1 LIGYDTN
8 SAERRAKFLSRL
20 APHNLIKCVDV
31 QPRETH
37 RARFLRQA
45 AKQKKKTDPGKKT
58 GKFMLSGA
66 LFRMEP
72 KHNSLLLFQKFP
84 TKFS

>member
-1 LIGYDTN
+1 VLTC
-8 SAERRAKFLSRL
+8 SRVKLTVRAFFVERPSK
-20 APHNLIKCVDV
+20 K
-31 QPRETH
+31 
-37 RARFLRQA
+37 
-45 AKQKKKTDPGKKT
+45 KQKTNKKTDPGKKT
-58 GKFMLSGA
+58 GKFMLAGA

>member
-1 LIGYDTN
+1 VKLTVHAFFVKRP
-8 SAERRAKFLSRL
+8 SK
-20 APHNLIKCVDV
+20 
-31 QPRETH
+31 
-37 RARFLRQA
+37 
-45 AKQKKKTDPGKKT
+45 KKKTDPGKKT
-58 GKFMLSGA
+58 GKFMLAGA

>member
-1 LIGYDTN
+1 
-8 SAERRAKFLSRL
+8 
-20 APHNLIKCVDV
+20 V

-37 RARFLRQA
+37 RARFLRRA
-45 AKQKKKTDPGKKT
+45 AKQKKKKNKQKTDPGKKT
-58 GKFMLSGA
+58 GKFMLAGA